1 MPASRPFPCGGSGVS
16 VPKKTSPRLAAARSA
31 HHGERSGRTR
41 APHSG
46 KITKKFGHSRRQPPP
61 GSRKEATGV
70 PEELQSNARI
80 GVDLAVDHLESN
92 ESDMLAWVREYF
104 VREQIT
110 GPDPHTDLKVALRDN
125 QDFACVAFK
134 EYQRLKTAQERKRWE
149 EEGQW
154 MTSVPLV
161 TFAADL
167 FFLLLVAEFIEHKEP
182 LPESFR
188 QWLIE
193 SLRNSPQARST
204 PLFNPNRSTTLV
216 GRRNQQRDYQIG
228 RAVLGVVTR
237 YRVQPTRNRSKR
249 HTANA
254 AESACSIVAKA
265 LGTLG
270 FNLSENAVEVI
281 WNRLRGGQAAAAV
294 LKSDWYF

>member
-1 MPASRPFPCGGSGVS
+1 

-61 GSRKEATGV
+61 GSRKAVRSNRQLEAPLAGSRSREDLERITQATGV

-80 GVDLAVDHLESN
+80 GVDLPVGHLESN

-110 GPDPHTDLKVALRDN
+110 GPDPDTDLKVAWRDN

-149 EEGQW
+149 DEGQW
-154 MTSVPLV
+154 MISVPGSATALSPPRSGRLSPP
-161 TFAADL
+161 AARFQKAEREVDRRHPAASSVPR
-167 FFLLLVAEFIEHKEP
+167 LLTICL
-182 LPESFR
+182 
-188 QWLIE
+188 QWLLFQQMHYHGSE
-193 SLRNSPQARST
+193 S
-204 PLFNPNRSTTLV
+204 
-216 GRRNQQRDYQIG
+216 
-228 RAVLGVVTR
+228 
-237 YRVQPTRNRSKR
+237 RVMP
-249 HTANA
+249 
-254 AESACSIVAKA
+254 
-265 LGTLG
+265 
-270 FNLSENAVEVI
+270 
-281 WNRLRGGQAAAAV
+281 LRGIE
-294 LKSDWYF
+294 LF